1 MLEAVGEGK
10 RIIETIERRKKNW
23 IGHVVRG
30 DGLSKVV
37 LKGRIEGVAR
47 WGGFYDKI

>member
-1 MLEAVGEGK
+1 MCEEGR
-10 RIIETIERRKKNW
+10 RIIETIERSKKNW
-23 IGHVVRG
+23 ICLIVRG

-37 LKGRIEGVAR
+37 LEERIESVAR